1 MTKQISMTFII
12 IGIALFFLY
21 IAVLV
26 YNNSILN
33 SVNRSHFR
41 NSFPYNFYSKFS
53 IVTRVILYTMLVISA
68 LLTAIGNFLFFYSFS
83 TSYMLII
90 GILFSLQILSLIFSN
105 LIPLSNYKLHIS
117 LSASSFFLFI
127 LGSILFAFSSLIK
140 GAYIT
145 GDQLSLPIQILVG
158 FFGFVSLIMM
168 FNPKLLDWFKMEKTE
183 DNGTTYY
190 VLPKFNF
197 YAMYEWIF
205 LLFSY
210 IASFLFLL
218 HMFIIA

>member
-33 SVNRSHFR
+33 SVNRSHFK

-53 IVTRVILYTMLVISA
+53 IVTRVILYTLLVLSG
-68 LLTAIGNFLFFYSFS
+68 LFVVLGDFLFFYSFS
-83 TSYMLII
+83 TSYMFII
-90 GILFSLQILSLIFSN
+90 GIISSLQVLSIVFSN
-105 LIPLSNYKLHIS
+105 LIPLSYYKLHIS

-127 LGSILFAFSSLIK
+127 MYSLLFTFSSVIPN
-140 GAYIT
+140 AIIT
-145 GDQLSLPIQILVG
+145 SEQISLPIQILIG
-158 FFGFVSLIMM
+158 FFGFASLIMM

-183 DNGTTYY
+183 ENGTTYY

-205 LLFSY
+205 LLLSY

-218 HMFIIA
+218 HMFVIA